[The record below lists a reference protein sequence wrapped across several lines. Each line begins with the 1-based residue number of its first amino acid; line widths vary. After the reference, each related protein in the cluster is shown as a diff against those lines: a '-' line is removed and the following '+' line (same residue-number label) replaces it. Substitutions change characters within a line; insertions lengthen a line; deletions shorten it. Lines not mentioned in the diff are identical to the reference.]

1 MLFFEP
7 VRNRAHAPGLVDQ
20 TVTAI
25 EDAIRQQ
32 MLRPGMTMPSL
43 RAFARSHGLSTF
55 TVSAAYSRLVAQGWL
70 ISRPGSGYRVAQ
82 PPRHDATASTPPAPS
97 GWHPPQIGASWLLA
111 DVFADHSIP
120 IKSGCGWLPA
130 EWLNESGLQQS
141 LRQVARTPVNQIAGY
156 GHPFGYFPLREHV
169 QQSLRAHGLHLDID
183 QILLTQGATQALDI
197 VIRTL
202 LRPGDTIAVEVPCY
216 ANLLQALRL
225 AGMVVVGV
233 PRTAQGL
240 CMETLESTARAH
252 PIKALF
258 VNTVLQNPTGASLD
272 MGSAFRLLQLAEQYD
287 FRVIEDDVSRDLLP
301 GLGPLLVA
309 MAGTERVVYVSGFS
323 KSITPSMRVGYLAST
338 PALVKEF
345 AKTKMTM
352 GLTTPELMERTVCH
366 VLRQGRHQAHLLRV
380 QDRLRRAHDQLCDV
394 MDEHRFE
401 IFARP
406 QAGLFLWARPAGAWR
421 EQGAARL
428 AELALKDGIW
438 LAPGSFFDPGQAD
451 TGWIRFNVAYSL
463 HPALWQF
470 MRKVGAAD
478 GG

>member
-1 MLFFEP
+1 VLFFEP
-7 VRNRAHAPGLVDQ
+7 VRDRAHAPGLVEQ
-20 TVTAI
+20 TVSAV

-70 ISRPGSGYRVAQ
+70 ISRPGSGYRVAL
-82 PPRHDATASTPPAPS
+82 PPRLEVTPPTAS
-97 GWHPPQIGASWLLA
+97 GWNPPQIGASWLLA

-120 IKSGCGWLPA
+120 IKSGCGWLPP

-141 LRQVARTPVNQIAGY
+141 LRQVSRTPVNQIAGY
-156 GHPFGYFPLREHV
+156 GHPYGYFPLREHL

-202 LRPGDTIAVEVPCY
+202 LRPGDTIAVEMPCY
-216 ANLLQALRL
+216 ANLLQSLRL
-225 AGMVVVGV
+225 AGIVAVGV
-233 PRTAQGL
+233 PRTPQGL
-240 CMETLESTARAH
+240 CMETLESTARNH

-258 VNTVLQNPTGASLD
+258 INTVLQNPTGASLD

-323 KSITPSMRVGYLAST
+323 KSIAPSMRVGYLAST

-366 VLRQGRHQAHLLRV
+366 VLRQGRHQAHLQRV
-380 QDRLRRAHDQLCDV
+380 QDRLRRAHDELCDV
-394 MDEHRFE
+394 MDEHKFE
-401 IFARP
+401 VFARP
-406 QAGLFLWARPAGAWR
+406 QAGLFLWARPAGKWR
-421 EQGAARL
+421 ERGAAKL

-478 GG
+478 